1 MKTYRKRGLSHH
13 RKGFTLIE
21 LLVVISIIATLVA
34 LIMPAVQSAR
44 NAARRTECL
53 NHMKNIGLAIQ
64 NFASGHN
71 GQLPFVRR
79 VYTMPT
85 DDGTGNV
92 SPLDVYG
99 SSAAD
104 GAYTLGWPIELLP
117 FMDNMQTFR
126 AIEGGGSQFGGT
138 GGAIPWPVLGAF
150 TCPVDPIDFSQAGG
164 LSYVANCGY
173 MQTDDWTG
181 ASAPADHGRS
191 RIDWDGSSG
200 ISPAEKLLT
209 TATGVFWADD
219 GGTRMTLDYI
229 ATGDGQSQT
238 IMLSENVQAGKY
250 YDARTNKIGFG
261 VAITESSSAIP
272 AAGLFIYDTSTTPP
286 TPRLQLGTIPL
297 NVPPSGANNSAK
309 PNQDRTAA
317 EGAAPRPSSYH
328 PGVFIVG
335 YCDGHAVPKNEN
347 MDMDVYVRQLTPN
360 GQQNH
365 QKIDREN

>member
-53 NHMKNIGLAIQ
+53 NHMKNIGLAIH

-71 GQLPFVRR
+71 GQLPLLRR
-79 VYTMPT
+79 
-85 DDGTGNV
+85 
-92 SPLDVYG
+92 
-99 SSAAD
+99 
-104 GAYTLGWPIELLP
+104 AYTVPNNSIVDQQFGSTVGVGMVNSQAVLGWPIELLP
-117 FMDNMQTFR
+117 FMDNMQLYR
-126 AIEGGGSQFGGT
+126 SIEAGGGQF
-138 GGAIPWPVLGAF
+138 AIDTDGDTVPDVLNWPNLGAF

-164 LSYVANCGY
+164 LSYVANCGH

-181 ASAPADHGRS
+181 ASSTVHSRS
-191 RIDWDGSSG
+191 RIDWNGDST
-200 ISPAEKLLT
+200 ITDADRRLT
-209 TATGVFWADD
+209 TAAGVFWPDD

-250 YDARTNKIGFG
+250 YHSGTVQVGFG
-261 VAITESSSAIP
+261 MAITESGSAIP
-272 AAGLFIYDTSTTPP
+272 ATGLFNYTPGTDPP
-286 TPRLQLGTIPL
+286 TLQLLAVPL
-297 NVPPSGANNSAK
+297 NVPPSATNNSAK
-309 PNQDRTAA
+309 PNVNRTAA

-328 PGVFIVG
+328 PGVFVVG
-335 YCDGHAVPKNEN
+335 YCDGHAVPLSEN
-347 MDMDVYVRQLTPN
+347 MDLDAYARLLTSN
-360 GQQNH
+360 GQQNG
-365 QKIDREN
+365 QRVD